1 MLRGRR
7 IILGVTGGV
16 AAYKAAYLCRR
27 LLERGAD
34 VKVIMTSAAVEFIGA
49 QTFASLTGEHPLVD
63 LFDDRRAS
71 PHTELGAWA
80 DAVIVAP
87 CTAHTLA
94 KLAHGVTGDALS
106 TTVIATEAPLFV
118 APAMHTEMWNAE
130 ATQHNVGLLR
140 ARGVTILGPA
150 AGELAGGD
158 MGEGRMLEPDDIIT
172 ALELALAGPLAGRR
186 VLVSAGG
193 TREAIDPVR
202 YIGNRSSGKM
212 GNAVA
217 AAAARLGADV
227 TLVTTADTVPSG
239 VRVIRVESAEEM
251 ATAVWEEAKQTDV
264 AVLTAAVAD
273 YRPSDPVAHKLRRAD
288 GVPAIV
294 LERTPDILRGVVEM
308 SQRPFLVGFAAEV
321 GSLDG
326 AIEKARRKGV
336 DLLVGNDVAQVGSGF
351 GTETNEVVFIAPDGA
366 VEHLPLL
373 TKDEVAERLWQR
385 VIVELSATTM
395 VNPAGA

>member
-27 LLERGAD
+27 LLERGAN
-34 VKVIMTSAAVEFIGA
+34 VKVVMTSAAVEFIGP

-63 LFDDRRAS
+63 LFDDQRVS

-80 DAVIVAP
+80 EAVIVAP

-130 ATQHNVGLLR
+130 ATQHNVELLR
-140 ARGVTILGPA
+140 TRGATVLGPV

-158 MGEGRMLEPDDIIT
+158 VGEGRMVEPDDIVA
-172 ALELALAGPLAGRR
+172 ALERSLTGPLTGRR

-217 AAAARLGADV
+217 VAAARLGAEV
-227 TLVTTADTVPSG
+227 TLVTTVDTVPDH
-239 VRVIRVESAEEM
+239 VTVIRVESAEDM
-251 ATAVWEEAKQTDV
+251 ATAVWAEAKRSDV

-273 YRPSDPVAHKLRRAD
+273 YRPSDPVAHKLRRAE
-288 GVPAIV
+288 GAPEIT
-294 LERTPDILRGVVEM
+294 LEPTPDILQGVAAM
-308 SQRPFLVGFAAEV
+308 SERPFLVGFAAEV

-326 AIEKARRKGV
+326 AIDKARRKGV
-336 DLLVGNDVAQVGSGF
+336 DLLVGNDVTQSGSGF
-351 GTETNEVVFIAPDGA
+351 GTDTNQVAFISPDGA
-366 VEHLPLL
+366 VEQLPMLS
-373 TKDEVAERLWQR
+373 KGEVADRLWRR
-385 VIVELSATTM
+385 VVAEL
-395 VNPAGA
+395 PALG